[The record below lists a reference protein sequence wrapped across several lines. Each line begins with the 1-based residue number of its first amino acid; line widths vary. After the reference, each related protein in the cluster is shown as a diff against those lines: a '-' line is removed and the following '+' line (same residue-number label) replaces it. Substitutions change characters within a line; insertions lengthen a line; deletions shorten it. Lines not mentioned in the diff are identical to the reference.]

1 MEDDLILFDRLNI
14 IRDVV
19 NKYGQENFYISFSG
33 GKDSTVLHYLVDE
46 ALPGNNIPRVF
57 VNTGIEYIDI
67 VKYVKQIAKK
77 DDRIKIINPSRNV
90 KKTLE
95 KDGYPFKSKEFSH
108 VLAIYQ
114 RSGMQKTVI
123 RYLNDERSK
132 YKCPN
137 TLRYMFQ
144 DNFNVKISEKC
155 CLRLKKEPFK
165 KWEKENKKSITL
177 TGMMATEGG
186 LRESIPSCIIKNK
199 NGDIKKFHPLLKA
212 TNEWEEWYIKERNI
226 KLCKLY
232 YPPFNFNRTGCKG
245 CPFALGLQEQLET
258 MEHFLPAERKQCEY
272 LWKPVYGEYRRIGY
286 RLKMNEQQKLF

>member
-1 MEDDLILFDRLNI
+1 MC
-14 IRDVV
+14 IRD
-19 NKYGQENFYISFSG
+19 S
-33 GKDSTVLHYLVDE
+33 
-46 ALPGNNIPRVF
+46 
-57 VNTGIEYIDI
+57 
-67 VKYVKQIAKK
+67 
-77 DDRIKIINPSRNV
+77 
-90 KKTLE
+90 
-95 KDGYPFKSKEFSH
+95 
-108 VLAIYQ
+108 
-114 RSGMQKTVI
+114 
-123 RYLNDERSK
+123 
-132 YKCPN
+132 PN

-245 CPFALGLQEQLET
+245 C
-258 MEHFLPAERKQCEY
+258 RC
-272 LWKPVYGEYRRIGY
+272 V
-286 RLKMNEQQKLF
+286 